1 VTSAKVSAERR
12 FARAAHPSDR
22 ESRPADDAWLIDR
35 IAASI
40 RAEIPELAAL
50 DPDDITGL
58 LMAAVPCGQAAV
70 EERRPPT
77 PQELDGS
84 AAVTVALG
92 RAGVPLDAINQSRRI
107 AVRLIFDAWRE
118 GAQARGI
125 DGSTQLEHLYSVWN
139 WADAIAARASDVYP
153 RAPEGSDGDEAQRA
167 SFLRGVLDGSVSP
180 GEAQARAAAYGL
192 LPGGRYM
199 ALRGRPSP
207 GAESHELR
215 RAIELSVGTE
225 SGDVL
230 VGIVDGEVWGLVAR
244 RPDVAPEQGTVGL
257 GTAAELGAVDGS
269 FRLAGRALE
278 TATAFELTGVV
289 GIDDLSLRPVI
300 MSEDHLG
307 DRLVR
312 RYVEPLRELGD
323 FGATLEHTVR
333 EYLANNSRIDDSA
346 KALII
351 HPNTLRHRIDRF
363 QQLTGADL
371 HRTED
376 VIEVWW
382 ALERRRASPAPE
394 AGGSPE
400 KQQQ

>member
-1 VTSAKVSAERR
+1 VTSAKLRADRR
-12 FARAAHPSDR
+12 FARAAHPPDS
-22 ESRPADDAWLIDR
+22 ESSIDR
-35 IAASI
+35 KSLAERIVTSI
-40 RAEIPELAAL
+40 RSEVPGFAEVDVEELTH
-50 DPDDITGL
+50 IVT
-58 LMAAVPCGQAAV
+58 AAV
-70 EERRPPT
+70 
-77 PQELDGS
+77 DG
-84 AAVTVALG
+84 A
-92 RAGVPLDAINQSRRI
+92 
-107 AVRLIFDAWRE
+107 
-118 GAQARGI
+118 
-125 DGSTQLEHLYSVWN
+125 DGN
-139 WADAIAARASDVYP
+139 
-153 RAPEGSDGDEAQRA
+153 EAQRG

-180 GEAQARAAAYGL
+180 AEAQARAAAYGL

-207 GAESHELR
+207 GAEPHELR
-215 RAIELSVGTE
+215 RAIEQSVGTE

-230 VGIVDGEVWGLVAR
+230 VGIVAGEVWGVVAR
-244 RPDVAPEQGTVGL
+244 RPDVSPEQGTVGL
-257 GTAAELGAVDGS
+257 GTAADLGAVDGS
-269 FRLAGRALE
+269 FRLAARALE

-312 RYVEPLRELGD
+312 RYLDPLRELGE
-323 FGATLEHTVR
+323 FGTTLEHTVR
-333 EYLANNSRIDDSA
+333 EYLAHNSRIDDSA

-382 ALERRRASPAPE
+382 ALERRRVVPVSEP
-394 AGGSPE
+394 GGSPE
-400 KQQQ
+400 KLKQ